1 MSPTKLYSYFVGAYC
16 GVLFSLVLPRKKRI
30 YCKISVCLM
39 CEHVLGY
46 VGDVRSSLVDV
57 T

>member
-16 GVLFSLVLPRKKRI
+16 GVLFSLVLPRKRRI

-39 CEHVLGY
+39 CEHVLGS
-46 VGDVRSSLVDV
+46 VGDVSSSLVDV